1 MPVWLRLTCLFGLP
15 DDEQPDHLMSAALG
29 PILRAEGREIAE
41 APLPPLFRTL
51 LDELHHREQA
61 RKGRDSVGRR
71 ATNAPIIAPQVRATR
86 AHPPIAASCK
96 ASALRAATVQDL
108 LTPPAV
114 LVVPSSES
122 EPSRGATAT
131 P

>member
-1 MPVWLRLTCLFGLP
+1 VWLRLTCLFGLP

-41 APLPPLFRTL
+41 APLPPLFRAL
-51 LDELHHREQA
+51 LHELHHREQA
-61 RKGRDSVGRR
+61 RMGRDSVRSR
-71 ATNAPIIAPQVRATR
+71 VAKAPIIARQVRATR

-96 ASALRAATVQDL
+96 ASALHAATVQDL
-108 LTPPAV
+108 RTPPAA
-114 LVVPSSES
+114 LVVPPSEG
-122 EPSRGATAT
+122 EPLLGATAA

>member
-1 MPVWLRLTCLFGLP
+1 LP

-41 APLPPLFRTL
+41 APLPALFRAL
-51 LDELHHREQA
+51 LHELHHREQA
-61 RKGRDSVGRR
+61 HKGRDSIRTR
-71 ATNAPIIAPQVRATR
+71 ATKAPIIAPQVRALR

-96 ASALRAATVQDL
+96 ASALRAAAVQDL

-114 LVVPSSES
+114 LVVASTES
-122 EPSRGATAT
+122 EPARGATTAA